1 MDTSP
6 AVSFVS
12 KTSDSEN
19 ADSKKNGKNVRFNDS
34 IDICYIE
41 ICKDE
46 KEFKKGK
53 KPQKNIFGGITKKI
67 TRVNMYDSYPSG
79 VDPRKIIEARERKF
93 GSSFV
98 NKSQQM
104 GCASPPRIQRSS
116 LGQSSYH
123 FSSSNSIPRN
133 QQSTSSFSSSNP
145 TLGIQRQHMFNNSY
159 NLNTFNTSKYSA
171 FNSNVR
177 TGYIPDTQYS
187 ANGFCSHG
195 FQSSLN
201 SSFSGSGIKYRA

>member
-19 ADSKKNGKNVRFNDS
+19 ADSMKNGKNVRFNDS

-67 TRVNMYDSYPSG
+67 TRVNMYDFVS
-79 VDPRKIIEARERKF
+79 IFNWKF
-93 GSSFV
+93 QTFYNV
-98 NKSQQM
+98 
-104 GCASPPRIQRSS
+104 
-116 LGQSSYH
+116 LH
-123 FSSSNSIPRN
+123 FSA
-133 QQSTSSFSSSNP
+133 
-145 TLGIQRQHMFNNSY
+145 L
-159 NLNTFNTSKYSA
+159 LE
-171 FNSNVR
+171 
-177 TGYIPDTQYS
+177 
-187 ANGFCSHG
+187 
-195 FQSSLN
+195 
-201 SSFSGSGIKYRA
+201 